1 MASSIDPTKPITGNP
16 TTLSVRDNF
25 SAAKTEI
32 EALQTD
38 KADLASPALTGT
50 ATAVNLT
57 VSGTLTASGT
67 ADLSGATLSLPNDST
82 ISAASDPTFVVKDS
96 DAATEDAATGYFE
109 VQAGAGE
116 VAVRY
121 GNDGSRAVID
131 VDPDNGL
138 TGAGEFAIEI
148 SGNMQLLVDADGL
161 ACGDLVSATEPPA
174 DFDNSSL
181 VVHCPF
187 DDGITL
193 YNTNVGFGD
202 TVGINFV
209 GGDAAADTDYG
220 SIVYDLGSATFT
232 LDCDGTT
239 GGVFSASGLQ
249 VGDNTAGPT
258 VLGINASGA
267 STCTLQFNDTV
278 TNKAAI
284 TYSHSPDILYF
295 QYGGLTFMEV
305 QGTYVDFG
313 GFDIRFD
320 DNSIAAFGTAQDME
334 IFHNGSHNYIDL
346 NVGNLYVRDTTTTRF
361 TFARTTGDFT
371 ATGNVTAYSDLA
383 LKKDLAVIEDA
394 LDKLSQLTG
403 YTYTRKDTGE
413 RQTGLIAQD
422 VQRVLPEAVSQAA
435 DGTLALAY
443 GNLLGLVVNA
453 VNALVDRVEAL
464 EAKETK

>member
-1 MASSIDPTKPITGNP
+1 MASSIDATKPITGNP

-67 ADLSGATLSLPNDST
+67 ADLSGATLSLPNDAT
-82 ISAASDPTFVVKDS
+82 ISAAANPTFVVKDS
-96 DAATEDAATGYFE
+96 DAATEDTASGWFE
-109 VQAGAGE
+109 VQAAAAE

-121 GNDGSRAVID
+121 GADGLGAAMIE

-138 TGAGEFAIEI
+138 LGLGELRVTV
-148 SGNMQLLVDADGL
+148 SGNPVMHVDADGVGVG
-161 ACGDLVSATEPPA
+161 AVVGAEPPA
-174 DFDNSSL
+174 DFDNKSFI
-181 VVHCPF
+181 VYCPF
-187 DDGITL
+187 DDGMTL
-193 YNTNVGFGD
+193 YNTNTGFGD
-202 TVGINFV
+202 LIGINFV

-220 SIVYDLGSATFT
+220 TIRYDLG
-232 LDCDGTT
+232 DGNFEFLVEGTQMVRIHSLGLTVEGVANSSIAINSSNTT
-239 GGVFSASGLQ
+239 GTCQLNFGDSAAANQGYLHYDHTNEYFELGVGGVLEMVIDNDYCQHYHDVRIQDNSKLQ
-249 VGDNTAGPT
+249 VG
-258 VLGINASGA
+258 
-267 STCTLQFNDTV
+267 
-278 TNKAAI
+278 
-284 TYSHSPDILYF
+284 
-295 QYGGLTFMEV
+295 
-305 QGTYVDFG
+305 
-313 GFDIRFD
+313 
-320 DNSIAAFGTAQDME
+320 NSQDCS
-334 IFHNGSHNYIDL
+334 FWHNGTNNYIDMS
-346 NVGNLYVRDTTTTRF
+346 VGDLIVRDGTTTRF

-371 ATGNVTAYSDLA
+371 ATGNVTAYSDMA
-383 LKKDLAVIEDA
+383 LKKDLVVIEDA

-422 VQRVLPEAVSQAA
+422 VQRVLPEAVSQAP